1 MFYLPKHCL
10 LLIAW
15 SVRMIGGFLV
25 MKIGFP
31 LLWGSALFWRL
42 LLLALAI
49 FFIFYQFIFS
59 PLLKK
64 HYQRI
69 MTSPKAQMPFYHFFD
84 RKSYL
89 IMVCMMTLGV
99 LIRKLQLTPEWSIAF
114 FYSGLG
120 LALFSCGV
128 KFIWKFF
135 YEQKKISV

>member
-1 MFYLPKHCL
+1 M
-10 LLIAW
+10 A
-15 SVRMIGGFLV
+15 
-25 MKIGFP
+25 
-31 LLWGSALFWRL
+31 
-42 LLLALAI
+42 
-49 FFIFYQFIFS
+49 
-59 PLLKK
+59 
-64 HYQRI
+64 
-69 MTSPKAQMPFYHFFD
+69 SPKAQMPFYYFFD

-135 YEQKKISV
+135 YEQKKISA